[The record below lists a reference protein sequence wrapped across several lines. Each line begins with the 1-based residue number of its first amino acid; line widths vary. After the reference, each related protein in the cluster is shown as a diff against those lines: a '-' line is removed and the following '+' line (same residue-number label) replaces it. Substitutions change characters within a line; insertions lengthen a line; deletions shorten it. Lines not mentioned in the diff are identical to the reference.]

1 MIRALVRKYKE
12 RAQEVQTFISTIEK
26 LNDIDVFAAVDIN
39 SVNMYGNPITFTL
52 TDTDLQIYRAS
63 FYLMLYNLIESTTNE
78 IIKEVSTTI
87 TEEGLTIDM
96 LSPKIHALYIDSL
109 IGQKETR
116 GYITTTIHDVI
127 QRTLSKTAIEL
138 TSIDVHISGN
148 VTYEF
153 LNKLV
158 SSIGCRGRI
167 SGNIDTI
174 TETMGRVKDYRNK
187 LAHGELSFVEVGRSR
202 SIQDLKK
209 DHATVTK
216 YLEEV
221 VNNCVKYLDDK
232 KYKK

>member
-1 MIRALVRKYKE
+1 MISLHKE
-12 RAQEVQTFISTIEK
+12 SEIKKIRTGRVQKIMGKIAKIIE
-26 LNDIDVFAAVDIN
+26 D
-39 SVNMYGNPITFTL
+39 
-52 TDTDLQIYRAS
+52 
-63 FYLMLYNLIESTTNE
+63 
-78 IIKEVSTTI
+78 
-87 TEEGLTIDM
+87 
-96 LSPKIHALYIDSL
+96 
-109 IGQKETR
+109 
-116 GYITTTIHDVI
+116 
-127 QRTLSKTAIEL
+127 EL
-138 TSIDVHISGN
+138 VHIMR
-148 VTYEF
+148 EE
-153 LNKLV
+153 LV

-187 LAHGELSFVEVGRSR
+187 LAHGELSFVEVGLSR